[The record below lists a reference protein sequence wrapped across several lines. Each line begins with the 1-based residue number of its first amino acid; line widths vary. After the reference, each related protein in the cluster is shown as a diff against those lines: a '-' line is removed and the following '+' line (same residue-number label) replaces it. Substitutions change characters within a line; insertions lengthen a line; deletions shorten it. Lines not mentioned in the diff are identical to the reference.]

1 MHGYP
6 VNDSKSG
13 LPYEGCGGGNSGQL
27 SAVPGTL
34 LVHGARH
41 VAIRNCTCA
50 HLGRTA
56 CAARAAKDQHIIIL

>member
-41 VAIRNCTCA
+41 VAIGNCTCA
-50 HLGRTA
+50 HLSGPHGMRSA
-56 CAARAAKDQHIIIL
+56 SCERSA